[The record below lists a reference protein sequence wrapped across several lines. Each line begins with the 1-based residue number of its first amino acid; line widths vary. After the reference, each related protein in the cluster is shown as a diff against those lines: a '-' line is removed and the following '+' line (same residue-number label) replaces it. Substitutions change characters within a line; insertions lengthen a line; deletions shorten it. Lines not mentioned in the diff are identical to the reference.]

1 MSYAIEA
8 VARQAADEVLLDVD
22 DDELDDEPEPDEEL
36 DDEPDDDEDVSE
48 EEDEDEDEEPSL
60 FAAADLD
67 EPPLVLLDEE
77 PRLSFR

>member
-22 DDELDDEPEPDEEL
+22 DDEPEPDEEL
-36 DDEPDDDEDVSE
+36 DDDEDVSE
-48 EEDEDEDEEPSL
+48 EEDEDEDEESSL

>member
-8 VARQAADEVLLDVD
+8 VARQAADEVLPDVD
-22 DDELDDEPEPDEEL
+22 DDEEL
-36 DDEPDDDEDVSE
+36 DDELEDDDEEDVSE
-48 EEDEDEDEEPSL
+48 EEDEDEEPSL
-60 FAAADLD
+60 FAAVDLD